1 MRRDE
6 ILKQV
11 NDIFID
17 VLENDDVIIQESTTA
32 NDVDDWDSLNHLQ
45 LIVAIERHFKIRF
58 SSNEIQ
64 SWNNVSE
71 LLDSIQN
78 KRS

>member
-58 SSNEIQ
+58 SSKEIQ